1 MKVFRLSIFSF
12 DNLRIKWKIPRCVIF
27 TACVICLTEILFGR
41 TDFFWKRIPKSDVT
55 TVLELEE
62 YIIPKKVNPAVLIF
76 GSSRARGAF
85 LPTVMEEQ
93 MGLQREQV
101 LNFGM
106 GGNGV
111 TRLFD
116 ALKIYQRNR
125 NILGKADLMII
136 EIDFGQ
142 FDSIPPTNERFRYL
156 MSFTDW
162 LEYKGQERLSLLR
175 SLIFK
180 LPDVFPYIKEYAKH
194 WLKNRQPPEPIG
206 IDIYGRLALVRIAND
221 IDERVSQEDFLRNS
235 IFYPGFAYKYSYIY
249 EGYLRKLVRL
259 AKEDGLSVY
268 ILQMPYP
275 EKYIDILKTHSE
287 NPYEQYKKNV
297 SNAVIDLAD
306 NIQFWEAASE
316 VGLSNKDY
324 RDVEHLNTAGAIKW
338 TTFFVKWLKNKQKY

>member
-1 MKVFRLSIFSF
+1 MKVFHLSIFSF
-12 DNLRIKWKIPRCVIF
+12 DSLRIKWKIPRCVLF
-27 TACVICLTEILFGR
+27 AACVICLTEILLAR
-41 TDFFWKRIPKSDVT
+41 TDYFWEKVPKSDVT

-62 YIIPKKVNPAVLIF
+62 YIIPRKVSPAVLIF

-85 LPTVMEEQ
+85 LPTIIEQ
-93 MGLQREQV
+93 EMGLQRGQV

-125 NILGKADLMII
+125 DILGKADIMII

-142 FDSIPPTNERFRYL
+142 FDSVPPTNERFRYL

-162 LEYKGQERLSLLR
+162 LEYKGEARLSLLR

-221 IDERVSQEDFLRNS
+221 VDESLSQEKSLRES
-235 IFYPGFAYKYSYIY
+235 IFYPGFHYDYSDIY
-249 EGYLRKLVRL
+249 EGYLRKLVGL
-259 AKEDGLSVY
+259 AKEDGLNVY

-275 EKYIDILKTHSE
+275 EKYIDILKTRPD
-287 NPYEQYKKNV
+287 NPYGQFTTNV
-297 SNAVIDLAD
+297 TNAVGDLAD
-306 NIQFWEAASE
+306 NIQFWESASE

-324 RDVEHLNTAGAIKW
+324 RDVEHLNTGGAIKW
-338 TTFFVKWLKNKQKY
+338 TNFYVKWLQQR